1 MKLTDIKG
9 ERAIDVLV
17 EIITPIGNIA
27 ADESAADLFRRRP
40 LPHGMSV
47 RAFAMQRISA
57 GLPALLKTHK
67 ADFVKILAAIRGE
80 DETEVIENMTLISLI
95 NDVTDM
101 MTDDLLRT
109 FFGFAQIGQTSS
121 ESVLRNTEGEAERNE
136 SSDI

>member
-9 ERAIDVLV
+9 ERAIDVLA

-40 LPHGMSV
+40 LPEGMTV
-47 RAFAMQRISA
+47 RAFAMQRIAA

-67 ADFVKILAAIRGE
+67 ADFVAIIAAIRGE
-80 DETEVIENMTLISLI
+80 AQNEVIESMTLVSLI
-95 NDVTDM
+95 NDITDM

-121 ESVLRNTEGEAERNE
+121 GSVSKNTEDEAEQSE
-136 SSDI
+136 SSDT

>member
-1 MKLTDIKG
+1 MKLTEIKG
-9 ERAIDVLV
+9 ERAIDVLA

-40 LPHGMSV
+40 LPKGMSV

-67 ADFVKILAAIRGE
+67 ADFVKILAEIKGE
-80 DETEVIENMTLISLI
+80 DEADVVETMTLISLI
-95 NDVTDM
+95 DDVTDM

-121 ESVLRNTEGEAERNE
+121 ESVSKNTEDAAEPKE
-136 SSDI
+136 